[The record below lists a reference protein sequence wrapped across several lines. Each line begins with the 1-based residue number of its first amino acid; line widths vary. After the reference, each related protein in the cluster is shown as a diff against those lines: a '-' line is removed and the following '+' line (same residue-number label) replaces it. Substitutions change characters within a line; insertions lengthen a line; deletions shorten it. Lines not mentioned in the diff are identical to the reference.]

1 MDLSKLIK
9 IQDSANQVVDDMKV
23 SKVSPIG
30 EGRSLKYAEDED
42 GTFYVSIEDKDGV
55 VFGMTVK
62 NDLSVEGD
70 QSLID
75 KFNETDFFPFKESN
89 DVLRAYQ
96 QVVKSFK
103 KKDAIDDTVIKESEN
118 SEEIIDSEVSAAD
131 IVEGSSNYLI
141 GQITQ
146 PLTGDDNSHVEFYHK
161 GLTEDEPE
169 FYLSFLVNTGE
180 YVFSVDGEE
189 IEKGEFKTAKDVDEI
204 FKTTETTLSDYL
216 NKVSDAIE
224 EPFKKGR
231 KVLVKLPN
239 VEEWVE
245 GKYEEF
251 LRENKNLVKVD
262 GKSYMVADKDVKAAG
277 RSVDYSSKI
286 AKAQEQLDD
295 INNQIDEVY
304 SEQENDP
311 EVLKNPDNGKAVR
324 QYASKLN
331 KLYKRQQELIDRIA
345 SYKKGKVSDS
355 YKEES
360 YTQEDLLKNKPSWA
374 KDKALWEEAVK
385 EATKD
390 GGKEVRIA
398 EPLALY
404 KKKQVKDSDE
414 EHFEELRKLIVSNL
428 GEGYDAIRINSD
440 NVGVFFD
447 GKKVAALNMPENRIE
462 SIEILDET
470 LKEGFDKVMKEF
482 KKVEDSVKVVNSILR
497 AGDTAVMKVGD
508 SFIPLTVKHVV
519 ENKALAKDSLGHKSV
534 YLIKDNCL
542 VEIEDS
548 VESFIKDSG
557 YSDEEP
563 LFVSDNENGY
573 IELCDDGENGYFAV
587 REYDSEDI
595 VDFRPKDGKFVTKPI
610 QGPLG
615 DKIIEVNGSEI
626 FETVDDIVEVL
637 DKVSKKKIKDSIVIR
652 FGKK

>member
-9 IQDSANQVVDDMKV
+9 IKDSANQVADDMKV

-251 LRENKNLVKVD
+251 LRENKNIVKVD

-482 KKVEDSVKVVNSILR
+482 KKVEDSVKVVDSILR
-497 AGDTAVMKVGD
+497 VGDIAVMKVGD

-587 REYDSEDI
+587 RESDI
-595 VDFRPKDGKFVTKPI
+595 
-610 QGPLG
+610 
-615 DKIIEVNGSEI
+615 
-626 FETVDDIVEVL
+626 
-637 DKVSKKKIKDSIVIR
+637 
-652 FGKK
+652 

>member
-9 IQDSANQVVDDMKV
+9 IQDSANQVADDMKV

-30 EGRSLKYAEDED
+30 EDRSLKYAEDED

-189 IEKGEFKTAKDVDEI
+189 IERGEFKTAKDVDEI
-204 FKTTETTLSDYL
+204 FKITETTLNDYL
-216 NKVSDAIE
+216 SKVSDAIE

-239 VEEWVE
+239 TEEWIE

-251 LRENKNLVKVD
+251 LRENKNLVKVE

-440 NVGVFFD
+440 NIGVFFD

-482 KKVEDSVKVVNSILR
+482 KKVEDSVKVVDSILR
-497 AGDTAVMKVGD
+497 VGDIAVMKVGD

-542 VEIEDS
+542 VETEDS
-548 VESFIKDSG
+548 VELFIKDSG

>member
-9 IQDSANQVVDDMKV
+9 IQDSANQVADDMKV

-30 EGRSLKYAEDED
+30 EDRSLKYAEDED

-141 GQITQ
+141 GQIAQ

-204 FKTTETTLSDYL
+204 FKTTETTLNDYL

-231 KVLVKLPN
+231 KVLVKLSN
-239 VEEWVE
+239 NEEWVE
-245 GKYEEF
+245 GKYEEY

-360 YTQEDLLKNKPSWA
+360 YSQEDLLKNKPSWA
-374 KDKALWEEAVK
+374 KDKDLWEEAVK

-428 GEGYDAIRINSD
+428 GEGYDAIRVNSD
-440 NVGVFFD
+440 NVGVFLD

-470 LKEGFDKVMKEF
+470 LKGGFDKVMKEF

-497 AGDTAVMKVGD
+497 VGDTAVMKVGD

-595 VDFRPKDGKFVTKPI
+595 VDFRPKDGKFITKPI

-615 DKIIEVNGSEI
+615 DKIIEVNGSDI

>member
-1 MDLSKLIK
+1 MDLSKLAK
-9 IQDSANQVVDDMKV
+9 IQDSADRKADDMKV

-42 GTFYVSIEDKDGV
+42 GTFYISIEDKDGV

-75 KFNETDFFPFKESN
+75 KFDETDFFPFKDSN

-96 QVVKSFK
+96 QVVKSYK

-118 SEEIIDSEVSAAD
+118 SEEIIDSEISAREIA
-131 IVEGSSNYLI
+131 EASTNYLI

-146 PLTGDDNSHVEFYHK
+146 PLVADDNAHIEFYHK

-169 FYLSFLVNTGE
+169 FYLSFLTNEGK
-180 YVFSVDGEE
+180 YSFSVDGEE
-189 IEKGEFKTAKDVDEI
+189 VESGEFKNAKDVDEV
-204 FKTTETTLSDYL
+204 FKNTETILSEYL
-216 NKVSDAIE
+216 NKVSDAVE
-224 EPFKKGR
+224 TPFKKGR
-231 KVLVKLPN
+231 KVLVKLPSS
-239 VEEWVE
+239 EEWIE

-251 LRENKNLVKVD
+251 FRENKNLVKVD
-262 GKSYMVADKDVKAAG
+262 GKSYMVADKDVKPAG
-277 RSVDYSSKI
+277 RSIDYSAKI
-286 AKAQEQLDD
+286 SKAQEQLDD
-295 INNQIDEVY
+295 IHKQIDEVY

-324 QYASKLN
+324 QYASKLD
-331 KLYKRQQELIDRIA
+331 KLYKREQELIDRIA
-345 SYKKGKVSDS
+345 SYKQGKVSDS
-355 YKEES
+355 YKEETYS
-360 YTQEDLLKNKPSWA
+360 QEELLNNKPSWA

-385 EATKD
+385 EATKE

-414 EHFEELRKLIVSNL
+414 EHFEELRKLVVKNL
-428 GEGYDAIRINSD
+428 GEDYEAIRVNSD
-440 NVGVFFD
+440 NVGVFVD
-447 GKKVAALNMPENRIE
+447 GKKVAVLNMPENRIE
-462 SIEILDET
+462 SVEILDET
-470 LKEGFDKVMKEF
+470 LKDGFDKVMKEF
-482 KKVEDSVKVVNSILR
+482 KKVEDSVKVVDSLIR
-497 AGDTAVMKVGD
+497 RGDTAFLKIGD
-508 SFIPLTVKHVV
+508 STISLTVKHIFDSKV
-519 ENKALAKDSLGHKSV
+519 LAKDSTGHRAV
-534 YLIKDNCL
+534 YQIRDNYL
-542 VEIEDS
+542 VELDDS
-548 VESFIKDSG
+548 VESFIADSS
-557 YSDEEP
+557 YSDDEP

-595 VDFRPKDGKFVTKPI
+595 VDFRPKDGKFITKPI

-615 DKIIEVNGSEI
+615 DRIIEENGSEV

-637 DKVSKKKIKDSIVIR
+637 ESVSKKRIKDSVRIK
-652 FGKK
+652 FGRK

>member
-146 PLTGDDNSHVEFYHK
+146 PLTGDDNSHVEFYYK

-324 QYASKLN
+324 QYASRLN
-331 KLYKRQQELIDRIA
+331 KLYKRQQEIIDRIA

-360 YTQEDLLKNKPSWA
+360 YSQEDLLKNKPSWA

-595 VDFRPKDGKFVTKPI
+595 VDFHPKDGKFVTKPI
-610 QGPLG
+610 QGQLG

>member
-118 SEEIIDSEVSAAD
+118 SEEIIDSEVSAVD

-146 PLTGDDNSHVEFYHK
+146 PLTGDDNSYVEFYHK

-180 YVFSVDGEE
+180 YVFFVDGEE

-508 SFIPLTVKHVV
+508 SFIPLTV
-519 ENKALAKDSLGHKSV
+519 
-534 YLIKDNCL
+534 
-542 VEIEDS
+542 
-548 VESFIKDSG
+548 
-557 YSDEEP
+557 
-563 LFVSDNENGY
+563 
-573 IELCDDGENGYFAV
+573 
-587 REYDSEDI
+587 
-595 VDFRPKDGKFVTKPI
+595 
-610 QGPLG
+610 
-615 DKIIEVNGSEI
+615 
-626 FETVDDIVEVL
+626 
-637 DKVSKKKIKDSIVIR
+637 
-652 FGKK
+652 

>member
-324 QYASKLN
+324 QYASRLN
-331 KLYKRQQELIDRIA
+331 KLYKRQQEIIDRIA

-360 YTQEDLLKNKPSWA
+360 YSQEDLLKNKPSWA

>member
-1 MDLSKLIK
+1 MDLSKLAK
-9 IQDSANQVVDDMKV
+9 IQDSADRKADDMKV

-42 GTFYVSIEDKDGV
+42 GTFYISIEDKDGV

-75 KFNETDFFPFKESN
+75 KFDETDFFPFKDSN

-96 QVVKSFK
+96 QVVKSYK

-118 SEEIIDSEVSAAD
+118 SEEIIDSEISAREIA
-131 IVEGSSNYLI
+131 EASTNYLI

-146 PLTGDDNSHVEFYHK
+146 PSVADDNAHIEFYHK

-169 FYLSFLVNTGE
+169 FYLSFLTNEGK
-180 YVFSVDGEE
+180 YSFSVDGEE
-189 IEKGEFKTAKDVDEI
+189 VESGEFKNAKDVDEV
-204 FKTTETTLSDYL
+204 FKNTETILSEYL
-216 NKVSDAIE
+216 NKVSDAVE
-224 EPFKKGR
+224 TPFKKGR
-231 KVLVKLPN
+231 KVLVKLPSS
-239 VEEWVE
+239 EEWIE

-262 GKSYMVADKDVKAAG
+262 GKSYMVADKDVKPAG
-277 RSVDYSSKI
+277 RSIDYSAKI
-286 AKAQEQLDD
+286 SKAQEQLDD
-295 INNQIDEVY
+295 IHKQIDEVY

-324 QYASKLN
+324 QYASKLD
-331 KLYKRQQELIDRIA
+331 KLYKREQELIDRIA
-345 SYKKGKVSDS
+345 SYKQGKVSDS
-355 YKEES
+355 YKEETYS
-360 YTQEDLLKNKPSWA
+360 QEELLNNKPSWA

-385 EATKD
+385 EATKE

-414 EHFEELRKLIVSNL
+414 EHFEELRKLVVENL
-428 GEGYDAIRINSD
+428 GEDYEAIRVNFD
-440 NVGVFFD
+440 NVGVFVD
-447 GKKVAALNMPENRIE
+447 GKKVAVLNMPENRIE
-462 SIEILDET
+462 SVEILDET
-470 LKEGFDKVMKEF
+470 LKDGFDKVMKEF
-482 KKVEDSVKVVNSILR
+482 KKVEDSVKVVDSLIR
-497 AGDTAVMKVGD
+497 RGDTAFLKIGD
-508 SFIPLTVKHVV
+508 STISLTVKHIFDSKV
-519 ENKALAKDSLGHKSV
+519 LAKDSTGHRAV
-534 YLIKDNCL
+534 YQIRDNYL
-542 VEIEDS
+542 VELDDS
-548 VESFIKDSG
+548 VESFIADSS
-557 YSDEEP
+557 YSDDEP
-563 LFVSDNENGY
+563 LFVFDNENGY

-595 VDFRPKDGKFVTKPI
+595 VDFRPKDGKFITKPI

-615 DKIIEVNGSEI
+615 DRIIEENGSEV
-626 FETVDDIVEVL
+626 FETVDDIVDVL
-637 DKVSKKKIKDSIVIR
+637 ESVSKKRIKDSVRIK
-652 FGKK
+652 FGRK

>member
-1 MDLSKLIK
+1 MDLSKLAK
-9 IQDSANQVVDDMKV
+9 IRDSADRKADDMKV

-42 GTFYVSIEDKDGV
+42 GTFYISIEDKDGV

-75 KFNETDFFPFKESN
+75 KFDETDFFPFKDSN

-96 QVVKSFK
+96 QVVKSYK

-118 SEEIIDSEVSAAD
+118 SEEIIDSEISAREIA
-131 IVEGSSNYLI
+131 EASTNYLI

-146 PLTGDDNSHVEFYHK
+146 PLVADDNAHIEFYHK

-169 FYLSFLVNTGE
+169 FYLSFLTNEGK
-180 YVFSVDGEE
+180 YSFSVDGEE
-189 IEKGEFKTAKDVDEI
+189 VESGEFKNAKDVDEV
-204 FKTTETTLSDYL
+204 FKNTETILSEYL
-216 NKVSDAIE
+216 NKVSDAVE
-224 EPFKKGR
+224 TPFKKGR
-231 KVLVKLPN
+231 KVLVKLPSS
-239 VEEWVE
+239 EEWIE

-251 LRENKNLVKVD
+251 FRENKNLVKVD
-262 GKSYMVADKDVKAAG
+262 GKSYMVADKDVKPAG
-277 RSVDYSSKI
+277 RSIDYSAKI
-286 AKAQEQLDD
+286 SKAQEQLDD
-295 INNQIDEVY
+295 IHKQIDEVY

-324 QYASKLN
+324 QYASKLD
-331 KLYKRQQELIDRIA
+331 KLYKREQELIDRIA
-345 SYKKGKVSDS
+345 SYKQGKVSDS
-355 YKEES
+355 YKEETYS
-360 YTQEDLLKNKPSWA
+360 QEELLNNKPSWA

-385 EATKD
+385 EATKE

-414 EHFEELRKLIVSNL
+414 EHFEELRKLVVKNL
-428 GEGYDAIRINSD
+428 GEDYEAIRVNSD
-440 NVGVFFD
+440 NVGVFVD
-447 GKKVAALNMPENRIE
+447 GKKVAVLNMPENRIE
-462 SIEILDET
+462 SVEILDET
-470 LKEGFDKVMKEF
+470 LKDGFDKVMKEF
-482 KKVEDSVKVVNSILR
+482 KKVEDSVKVVDSLIR
-497 AGDTAVMKVGD
+497 RGDTAFLKIGD
-508 SFIPLTVKHVV
+508 STISLTVKHIFDSKV
-519 ENKALAKDSLGHKSV
+519 LAKDSTGHRAV
-534 YLIKDNCL
+534 YRVKDNYL
-542 VEIEDS
+542 VELDDS
-548 VESFIKDSG
+548 VESFIADSS
-557 YSDEEP
+557 YSDDEP

-595 VDFRPKDGKFVTKPI
+595 VDFRPKDGKFITKPI

-615 DKIIEVNGSEI
+615 DRIIEENGSEV

-637 DKVSKKKIKDSIVIR
+637 ESVSKKRIKDSVRIK
-652 FGKK
+652 FGRK

>member
-9 IQDSANQVVDDMKV
+9 IQDSANQVADDMKV

-30 EGRSLKYAEDED
+30 EDRSLKYAEDED

-103 KKDAIDDTVIKESEN
+103 KKDTIDDTVIKESEN

-204 FKTTETTLSDYL
+204 FKTTETTLNDYL

-224 EPFKKGR
+224 ELFKKGR

-239 VEEWVE
+239 SEEWVE

-324 QYASKLN
+324 QYASRLN
-331 KLYKRQQELIDRIA
+331 KLYKRQQEIIDRIA

-360 YTQEDLLKNKPSWA
+360 YSQEDLLKNKPSWA

-482 KKVEDSVKVVNSILR
+482 KKVEDSVKVVDSILR

-519 ENKALAKDSLGHKSV
+519 ENKVLAKDSLGHKSV

>member
-9 IQDSANQVVDDMKV
+9 IQDSANQVADDMKV

-30 EGRSLKYAEDED
+30 EDRSLKYAEDED
-42 GTFYVSIEDKDGV
+42 GTFYISIEDKDGV

-62 NDLSVEGD
+62 NDLTVEGD

-131 IVEGSSNYLI
+131 IAEGSSNYLI

-189 IEKGEFKTAKDVDEI
+189 IERGEFKTSKDVDEI
-204 FKTTETTLSDYL
+204 FKITETTLNDYL
-216 NKVSDAIE
+216 SKVSDAIE

-239 VEEWVE
+239 TEEWIE

-251 LRENKNLVKVD
+251 LRENKNLVKVE

-277 RSVDYSSKI
+277 RSVDYSSKL

-360 YTQEDLLKNKPSWA
+360 YSQEDLLKNKPSWA
-374 KDKALWEEAVK
+374 KDKDLWEEAVK

-428 GEGYDAIRINSD
+428 GEGYDAIRVNSD

-482 KKVEDSVKVVNSILR
+482 KKVEDSVKVVDSILR
-497 AGDTAVMKVGD
+497 VGDTALMKVGD

-587 REYDSEDI
+587 REYDREDI
-595 VDFRPKDGKFVTKPI
+595 VDFRPKDGKFITKPI

-615 DKIIEVNGSEI
+615 DKIIEVNGSDI

>member
-30 EGRSLKYAEDED
+30 EDRSLKYAEDED
-42 GTFYVSIEDKDGV
+42 GTFYISIEDKDGV

-62 NDLSVEGD
+62 NDLTVEGD

-131 IVEGSSNYLI
+131 IAEGSSNYLI

-189 IEKGEFKTAKDVDEI
+189 IERGEFKTAKDVDEI
-204 FKTTETTLSDYL
+204 FKITETTLNDYL
-216 NKVSDAIE
+216 SKVSDAIE

-239 VEEWVE
+239 TEEWVE
-245 GKYEEF
+245 GKYEEYF
-251 LRENKNLVKVD
+251 RENKNLVKVE

-277 RSVDYSSKI
+277 RSVNYSSKI

-360 YTQEDLLKNKPSWA
+360 YSQEDLLKNKPSWA
-374 KDKALWEEAVK
+374 KDKDLWEEAVK

-428 GEGYDAIRINSD
+428 GEGYDAIRVNSD

-482 KKVEDSVKVVNSILR
+482 KKVEDSVKVVDSILR
-497 AGDTAVMKVGD
+497 VGDTALMKVGD

-587 REYDSEDI
+587 REYDREDI
-595 VDFRPKDGKFVTKPI
+595 VDFRPKDGKFITKPI

-615 DKIIEVNGSEI
+615 DKIIEVNGSDI

>member
-1 MDLSKLIK
+1 MDLSKLAK
-9 IQDSANQVVDDMKV
+9 IQDSADRKADDMKV

-42 GTFYVSIEDKDGV
+42 GTFYISIEDKDGV

-75 KFNETDFFPFKESN
+75 KFDETDFFPFKDSN

-96 QVVKSFK
+96 QVVKSYK

-118 SEEIIDSEVSAAD
+118 SEEIIDSEISAREIA
-131 IVEGSSNYLI
+131 EASTNYLI

-146 PLTGDDNSHVEFYHK
+146 PLVADDNAHIEFYHK

-169 FYLSFLVNTGE
+169 FYLSFLTNEGK
-180 YVFSVDGEE
+180 YSFSVDGEE
-189 IEKGEFKTAKDVDEI
+189 VESGEFKNAKDVDEV
-204 FKTTETTLSDYL
+204 FKNTETILSEYL
-216 NKVSDAIE
+216 NKVSDAVE
-224 EPFKKGR
+224 TPFKKGR
-231 KVLVKLPN
+231 KVLVKLPSS
-239 VEEWVE
+239 EEWIE

-262 GKSYMVADKDVKAAG
+262 GKSYMVADKDVKPAG
-277 RSVDYSSKI
+277 RSIDYSAKI
-286 AKAQEQLDD
+286 SKAQEQLDD
-295 INNQIDEVY
+295 IHKQIDEVY

-324 QYASKLN
+324 QYASKLD
-331 KLYKRQQELIDRIA
+331 KLYKREQELIDRIA
-345 SYKKGKVSDS
+345 SYKQGKVSDS
-355 YKEES
+355 YKEETYS
-360 YTQEDLLKNKPSWA
+360 QEELLNNKPSWA

-385 EATKD
+385 EATKE

-414 EHFEELRKLIVSNL
+414 EHFEELRKLVVENL
-428 GEGYDAIRINSD
+428 GEDYEAIRVNFD
-440 NVGVFFD
+440 NVGVFVD
-447 GKKVAALNMPENRIE
+447 GKKVAVLNMPENRIE
-462 SIEILDET
+462 SVEILDET
-470 LKEGFDKVMKEF
+470 LKDGFDKVMKEF
-482 KKVEDSVKVVNSILR
+482 KKVEDSVKVVDSLIR
-497 AGDTAVMKVGD
+497 RGDTAFLKIGD
-508 SFIPLTVKHVV
+508 STISLTVKHIFDSKV
-519 ENKALAKDSLGHKSV
+519 LAKDSTGHRAV
-534 YLIKDNCL
+534 YQIRDNYL
-542 VEIEDS
+542 VELDDS
-548 VESFIKDSG
+548 VESFIADSS
-557 YSDEEP
+557 YSDDEP

-595 VDFRPKDGKFVTKPI
+595 VDFRPKDGKFITKPI

-615 DKIIEVNGSEI
+615 DRIIEENGSEV
-626 FETVDDIVEVL
+626 FETVDDIVDVL
-637 DKVSKKKIKDSIVIR
+637 ESVSKKRIKDSVRIK
-652 FGKK
+652 FGRK

>member
-1 MDLSKLIK
+1 MDLSKLVK
-9 IQDSANQVVDDMKV
+9 IQDSADRKADDMKV

-42 GTFYVSIEDKDGV
+42 GTFYISIEDKDGV

-75 KFNETDFFPFKESN
+75 KFDETDFFPFKDSN

-96 QVVKSFK
+96 QVVKSYK

-118 SEEIIDSEVSAAD
+118 SEEIIDSEISAREIA
-131 IVEGSSNYLI
+131 EASTNYLI

-146 PLTGDDNSHVEFYHK
+146 PLVSDDNAHIEFYHK

-169 FYLSFLVNTGE
+169 FYLSFLTNEGK
-180 YVFSVDGEE
+180 YLFSVDGEDVE
-189 IEKGEFKTAKDVDEI
+189 SGEFKNAKDVDEV
-204 FKTTETTLSDYL
+204 FKNTETILSEYL
-216 NKVSDAIE
+216 NKVSDAVE
-224 EPFKKGR
+224 TPFKKGR
-231 KVLVKLPN
+231 KVLVKLPSS
-239 VEEWVE
+239 EEWIE

-262 GKSYMVADKDVKAAG
+262 GKSYMVADKDVKPAG
-277 RSVDYSSKI
+277 RSVDYSAKI
-286 AKAQEQLDD
+286 SKAQEQLND
-295 INNQIDEVY
+295 IHKQIDEVY

-324 QYASKLN
+324 QYASKLD
-331 KLYKRQQELIDRIA
+331 KLYKREQELIDRIE
-345 SYKKGKVSDS
+345 SYKQGKVSDS
-355 YKEES
+355 YKEETYS
-360 YTQEDLLKNKPSWA
+360 QEELINNKPSWA

-385 EATKD
+385 EATKE

-414 EHFEELRKLIVSNL
+414 EHFEELRKLVVENL
-428 GEGYDAIRINSD
+428 GEDYEAIRVNSD
-440 NVGVFFD
+440 NVGVFVD
-447 GKKVAALNMPENRIE
+447 GKKVAVLNMPENRIE
-462 SIEILDET
+462 SVEILDET
-470 LKEGFDKVMKEF
+470 LKDGFDKVMKEF
-482 KKVEDSVKVVNSILR
+482 KKVEDSVKVVDSLIR
-497 AGDTAVMKVGD
+497 RGDTAFLKIGD
-508 SFIPLTVKHVV
+508 STISLTVKHIFDSKV
-519 ENKALAKDSLGHKSV
+519 LAKDSTGHRAV
-534 YLIKDNCL
+534 YQIKDNYL
-542 VEIEDS
+542 VELDDS
-548 VESFIKDSG
+548 VESFIADSS
-557 YSDEEP
+557 YSDDEP

-595 VDFRPKDGKFVTKPI
+595 VDFRPKDGKFITKPI

-615 DKIIEVNGSEI
+615 DRIIEENGSEV

-637 DKVSKKKIKDSIVIR
+637 ESVSKKRIKDSVRIK
-652 FGKK
+652 FGRK

>member
-9 IQDSANQVVDDMKV
+9 IQDSANQVADDMKV

-30 EGRSLKYAEDED
+30 EDRSLKYAEDED

-96 QVVKSFK
+96 QVVKFFK

-141 GQITQ
+141 GQIAQ

-189 IEKGEFKTAKDVDEI
+189 IERGEFKTAKDVDEI
-204 FKTTETTLSDYL
+204 FKITETTLNDYL
-216 NKVSDAIE
+216 SKVSDAIE

-239 VEEWVE
+239 TEEWIE

-251 LRENKNLVKVD
+251 LRENKNLVKVE

-360 YTQEDLLKNKPSWA
+360 YSQEDLLKNKPSWA
-374 KDKALWEEAVK
+374 KDKDLWEEAVK

-428 GEGYDAIRINSD
+428 GEGYDAIRVNSD
-440 NVGVFFD
+440 NVGVFLD

-470 LKEGFDKVMKEF
+470 LKGGFDKVMKEF

-497 AGDTAVMKVGD
+497 VGDTAVMKVGD

-587 REYDSEDI
+587 REYDREDI
-595 VDFRPKDGKFVTKPI
+595 VDFRPKDGKFITKPI

-615 DKIIEVNGSEI
+615 DKIIEVNGSDI

>member
-1 MDLSKLIK
+1 MDLSKLAK
-9 IQDSANQVVDDMKV
+9 IQDSADRKADDMKV

-42 GTFYVSIEDKDGV
+42 GTFYISIEDKDGV

-75 KFNETDFFPFKESN
+75 KFDETDFFPFKDSN

-96 QVVKSFK
+96 QVVKSYK

-118 SEEIIDSEVSAAD
+118 SEEIIDSEISAREIA
-131 IVEGSSNYLI
+131 EASTNYLI

-146 PLTGDDNSHVEFYHK
+146 PLVADDNAHIEFYHK
-161 GLTEDEPE
+161 GLTEDESE
-169 FYLSFLVNTGE
+169 FYLSFLTNEGK
-180 YVFSVDGEE
+180 YSFSVDGEE
-189 IEKGEFKTAKDVDEI
+189 VESGEFKNAKDVDEV
-204 FKTTETTLSDYL
+204 FKNTETILSEYL
-216 NKVSDAIE
+216 NKVSDAVE
-224 EPFKKGR
+224 TPFKKGR
-231 KVLVKLPN
+231 KVLVKLPSS
-239 VEEWVE
+239 EEWIE

-262 GKSYMVADKDVKAAG
+262 GKSYMVADKDVKPAG
-277 RSVDYSSKI
+277 RSIDYSAKI
-286 AKAQEQLDD
+286 SKAQEQLDD
-295 INNQIDEVY
+295 IHKQIDEVY

-324 QYASKLN
+324 QYASKLD
-331 KLYKRQQELIDRIA
+331 KLYKREQELIDRIA
-345 SYKKGKVSDS
+345 SYKQGKVSDS
-355 YKEES
+355 YKEETYS
-360 YTQEDLLKNKPSWA
+360 QEELLNNKPSWA

-385 EATKD
+385 EATKE

-414 EHFEELRKLIVSNL
+414 EHFEELRKLVVENL
-428 GEGYDAIRINSD
+428 GEDYEAIRVNFD
-440 NVGVFFD
+440 NVGVFVD
-447 GKKVAALNMPENRIE
+447 GKKVAVLNMPENRIE
-462 SIEILDET
+462 SVEILDET
-470 LKEGFDKVMKEF
+470 LKDGFDKVMKEF
-482 KKVEDSVKVVNSILR
+482 KKVEDSVKVVDSLIR
-497 AGDTAVMKVGD
+497 RGDTAFLKIGD
-508 SFIPLTVKHVV
+508 STISLTVKHIFDSKV
-519 ENKALAKDSLGHKSV
+519 LAKDSTGHRAV
-534 YLIKDNCL
+534 YQIRDNYL
-542 VEIEDS
+542 VELDDS
-548 VESFIKDSG
+548 VESFIADSS
-557 YSDEEP
+557 YSDDEP

-595 VDFRPKDGKFVTKPI
+595 VDFRPKDGKFITKPI

-615 DKIIEVNGSEI
+615 DRIIEENGSEV
-626 FETVDDIVEVL
+626 FETVDDIVDVL
-637 DKVSKKKIKDSIVIR
+637 ESVSKKRIKDSVRIK
-652 FGKK
+652 FGRK

>member
-9 IQDSANQVVDDMKV
+9 IQDSANQVADDMKV

-30 EGRSLKYAEDED
+30 EDRSLKYAEDED
-42 GTFYVSIEDKDGV
+42 GTFYISIEDKDGV

-131 IVEGSSNYLI
+131 ITEGSSNYLI

-189 IEKGEFKTAKDVDEI
+189 IERGEFKTAKDVDEI
-204 FKTTETTLSDYL
+204 FKITETTLNDYL
-216 NKVSDAIE
+216 SKVSDAIE
-224 EPFKKGR
+224 KPFKKGR

-239 VEEWVE
+239 TEEWVE
-245 GKYEEF
+245 GKYEEYF
-251 LRENKNLVKVD
+251 RENKNLVKVD
-262 GKSYMVADKDVKAAG
+262 GKSYMVADKDVKAAR

-304 SEQENDP
+304 SEQENDS

-360 YTQEDLLKNKPSWA
+360 YSQEDLLKNKPSWA

-428 GEGYDAIRINSD
+428 GEGYDAIRVNSD

-470 LKEGFDKVMKEF
+470 LKDGFDKVMKEF

-497 AGDTAVMKVGD
+497 VGDTAVMKVGD
-508 SFIPLTVKHVV
+508 SFILLTVKHVV

-615 DKIIEVNGSEI
+615 DKIIEVNGSDI

>member
-1 MDLSKLIK
+1 MDLSKLAK
-9 IQDSANQVVDDMKV
+9 IQDSADRKADDMKV

-42 GTFYVSIEDKDGV
+42 GTFYISIEDKDGV

-75 KFNETDFFPFKESN
+75 KFDETDFFPFKDSN

-96 QVVKSFK
+96 QVVKSYK

-118 SEEIIDSEVSAAD
+118 SEEIIDSEISAREIA
-131 IVEGSSNYLI
+131 EASTNYLI

-146 PLTGDDNSHVEFYHK
+146 PLVADDNAHIEFYHK

-169 FYLSFLVNTGE
+169 FYLSFLTNEGK
-180 YVFSVDGEE
+180 YSFSVDGEE
-189 IEKGEFKTAKDVDEI
+189 VESGEFKNAKDVDEV
-204 FKTTETTLSDYL
+204 FKNTETILSEYL
-216 NKVSDAIE
+216 NKVSDAVE
-224 EPFKKGR
+224 TPFKKGR
-231 KVLVKLPN
+231 KVLVKLPSS
-239 VEEWVE
+239 EEWIE

-262 GKSYMVADKDVKAAG
+262 GKSYMVADKDVKPAG
-277 RSVDYSSKI
+277 RSIDYSAKI
-286 AKAQEQLDD
+286 SKAQEQLDD
-295 INNQIDEVY
+295 IHKQIDEVY

-324 QYASKLN
+324 QYASKLD
-331 KLYKRQQELIDRIA
+331 KLYKREQELIDRIA
-345 SYKKGKVSDS
+345 SYKQGKVSDS
-355 YKEES
+355 YKEETYS
-360 YTQEDLLKNKPSWA
+360 QEELLNNKPSWA

-385 EATKD
+385 EATKE

-414 EHFEELRKLIVSNL
+414 EHFEELRKLVVENL
-428 GEGYDAIRINSD
+428 GEDYEAIRVNFD
-440 NVGVFFD
+440 NVGVFVD
-447 GKKVAALNMPENRIE
+447 GKKVAVLNMPENRIE
-462 SIEILDET
+462 SVEILDET
-470 LKEGFDKVMKEF
+470 LKDGFDKVMKEF
-482 KKVEDSVKVVNSILR
+482 KKVEDSVKVVDSLIR
-497 AGDTAVMKVGD
+497 RGDTAFLKIGD
-508 SFIPLTVKHVV
+508 STISLTVKHIFDSKV
-519 ENKALAKDSLGHKSV
+519 LAKDSTGHRAV
-534 YLIKDNCL
+534 YQIRDNYL
-542 VEIEDS
+542 VELDDS
-548 VESFIKDSG
+548 VESFIADSS
-557 YSDEEP
+557 YLDDEP

-595 VDFRPKDGKFVTKPI
+595 VDFRPKDGKFITKPI

-615 DKIIEVNGSEI
+615 DRIIEENGSEV
-626 FETVDDIVEVL
+626 FETVDDIVDVL
-637 DKVSKKKIKDSIVIR
+637 ESVSKKRIKDSVRIK
-652 FGKK
+652 FGRK

>member
-9 IQDSANQVVDDMKV
+9 IQDSANQVADDMKV

-30 EGRSLKYAEDED
+30 EDRSLKYAEDED

-141 GQITQ
+141 GQIAQ

-189 IEKGEFKTAKDVDEI
+189 IERGEFKTAKDVDEI
-204 FKTTETTLSDYL
+204 FKVTETTLNDYL
-216 NKVSDAIE
+216 SKVSDAIE
-224 EPFKKGR
+224 EPFKKGK

-239 VEEWVE
+239 NEEWVE

-482 KKVEDSVKVVNSILR
+482 KKVEDSVKVVDSILR
-497 AGDTAVMKVGD
+497 VGDIAVMKVGD

-542 VEIEDS
+542 VETEDS
-548 VESFIKDSG
+548 VELFIKDSG

>member
-9 IQDSANQVVDDMKV
+9 IQDSANQVADDMKV

-216 NKVSDAIE
+216 NKVSDAI

>member
-9 IQDSANQVVDDMKV
+9 IQDSANQVADDMKV
-23 SKVSPIG
+23 SKISPIG
-30 EGRSLKYAEDED
+30 EDRSLKYAEDED

-146 PLTGDDNSHVEFYHK
+146 PFTGDDNSHVEFYHK

-414 EHFEELRKLIVSNL
+414 EHYEELRKLIVSNL

>member
-118 SEEIIDSEVSAAD
+118 SEEIIDSEVSAVD

-146 PLTGDDNSHVEFYHK
+146 PLIGDDNSYVEFYHK

-180 YVFSVDGEE
+180 YVFFVDGEE

>member
-1 MDLSKLIK
+1 MDLSKLAK
-9 IQDSANQVVDDMKV
+9 IQDSADRKADDMKV

-42 GTFYVSIEDKDGV
+42 GTFYISIEDKDGV

-75 KFNETDFFPFKESN
+75 KFDETDFFPFKDSN

-96 QVVKSFK
+96 QVVKSYK

-141 GQITQ
+141 GQISQ

-189 IEKGEFKTAKDVDEI
+189 IERGEFKTAKDVDEI
-204 FKTTETTLSDYL
+204 FKVTETTLNDYL
-216 NKVSDAIE
+216 SKVSDAIE

-239 VEEWVE
+239 NEEWVE

-286 AKAQEQLDD
+286 AKTQEQLDD

-331 KLYKRQQELIDRIA
+331 KLYKRQQELIDRIV

-482 KKVEDSVKVVNSILR
+482 KKVEDSVKVVDSILR
-497 AGDTAVMKVGD
+497 VGDIAVMKVGD

-542 VEIEDS
+542 VETEDS
-548 VESFIKDSG
+548 VELFIKDSG

>member
-595 VDFRPKDGKFVTKPI
+595 VDFRSKDGKFVTKPI

>member
-146 PLTGDDNSHVEFYHK
+146 PFTGDDNSHVEFYHK

>member
-1 MDLSKLIK
+1 MDLSKLAK
-9 IQDSANQVVDDMKV
+9 IQDSADRKADDMKV

-42 GTFYVSIEDKDGV
+42 GTFYISIEDKDGV
-55 VFGMTVK
+55 VFGMTIK

-75 KFNETDFFPFKESN
+75 KFDETDFFPFKDSN

-96 QVVKSFK
+96 QVVKSYK

-118 SEEIIDSEVSAAD
+118 SEEIIDSEISAREIA
-131 IVEGSSNYLI
+131 EASTNYLI

-146 PLTGDDNSHVEFYHK
+146 PLVADDNAHIEFYHK

-169 FYLSFLVNTGE
+169 FYLSFLTNEGK
-180 YVFSVDGEE
+180 YSFSVDGEE
-189 IEKGEFKTAKDVDEI
+189 VESGEFKNAKDVDEV
-204 FKTTETTLSDYL
+204 FKNTETILSEYL
-216 NKVSDAIE
+216 KKVSDAVE
-224 EPFKKGR
+224 TPFKKGR
-231 KVLVKLPN
+231 KVLVKLPSS
-239 VEEWVE
+239 EEWIE

-251 LRENKNLVKVD
+251 IRENKNLVKVD
-262 GKSYMVADKDVKAAG
+262 GKSYMVADKDVKPAG
-277 RSVDYSSKI
+277 RSIDYSAKI
-286 AKAQEQLDD
+286 SKAQEQLDD
-295 INNQIDEVY
+295 IHKQIDEVY

-324 QYASKLN
+324 QYASKLD
-331 KLYKRQQELIDRIA
+331 KLYKREQELIDRIA
-345 SYKKGKVSDS
+345 SYKQGKVSDS
-355 YKEES
+355 YKEETYS
-360 YTQEDLLKNKPSWA
+360 QEELLNNKPSWA

-385 EATKD
+385 EATKE

-414 EHFEELRKLIVSNL
+414 EHFEKLRKLVVENL
-428 GEGYDAIRINSD
+428 GEDYEAIRVNSD
-440 NVGVFFD
+440 NVGVFVD
-447 GKKVAALNMPENRIE
+447 GKKVAVLNMPENRIE
-462 SIEILDET
+462 SVEILDET
-470 LKEGFDKVMKEF
+470 LKDGFDKVMKEF
-482 KKVEDSVKVVNSILR
+482 KKVEDSVKMVDSLIR
-497 AGDTAVMKVGD
+497 RGDTAFLKIGD
-508 SFIPLTVKHVV
+508 STISLTVKHVFDSKV
-519 ENKALAKDSLGHKSV
+519 LAKDSTGHRAV
-534 YLIKDNCL
+534 YQIRDNYL
-542 VEIEDS
+542 VELDDS
-548 VESFIKDSG
+548 VESFIADSS
-557 YSDEEP
+557 YSDDEP

-595 VDFRPKDGKFVTKPI
+595 VDFRPKDGKFITKPI

-615 DKIIEVNGSEI
+615 DRIIEENGSEV

-637 DKVSKKKIKDSIVIR
+637 ESVSKKRIKDSVRIK
-652 FGKK
+652 FGRK